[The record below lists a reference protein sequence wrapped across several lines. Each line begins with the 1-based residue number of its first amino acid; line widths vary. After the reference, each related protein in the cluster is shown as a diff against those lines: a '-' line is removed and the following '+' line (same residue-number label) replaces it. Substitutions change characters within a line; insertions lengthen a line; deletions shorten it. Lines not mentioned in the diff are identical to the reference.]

1 MLSKQLGSAG
11 GEVGQNAI
19 STRTFKGS
27 QGFEDHPFTQPTILD
42 RGHVHGVFTADL
54 IDKGRHLEFSLTR

>member
-1 MLSKQLGSAG
+1 MLSKQLGGAG

-19 STRTFKGS
+19 SAGTFKGS

-42 RGHVHGVFTADL
+42 CRHVHGVFTADL
-54 IDKGRHLEFSLTR
+54 IDKGRHFESSLTR